1 MVVISVFCRTMKPKI
16 ITKLISKPYLSIL
29 LYVLKN
35 GSIVPAEVENTD
47 FVSKEKE
54 KKLRRIPAAAGV
66 RCRELRRAGLMT
78 STIEFNGYA
87 NVARF
92 ELSGKARRA
101 VAKSKI

>member
-1 MVVISVFCRTMKPKI
+1 MKPKVI
-16 ITKLISKPYLSIL
+16 SKLFSKPYLSIL
-29 LYVLKN
+29 LYVQKN
-35 GSIVPAEVENTD
+35 GSIVPAKVENTD
-47 FVSKEKE
+47 FVTNEKE
-54 KKLRRIPAAAGV
+54 IRRIPSAAGV

-101 VAKSKI
+101 VATAKI